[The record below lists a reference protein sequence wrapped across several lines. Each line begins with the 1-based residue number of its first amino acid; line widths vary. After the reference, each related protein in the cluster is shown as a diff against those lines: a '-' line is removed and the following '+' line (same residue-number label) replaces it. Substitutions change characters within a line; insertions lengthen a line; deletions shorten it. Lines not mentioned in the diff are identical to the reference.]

1 MHDASMQ
8 NVGLLRI
15 RISMVDPCVYAGA
28 LALEEELFGVLIA
41 IYRSPA
47 LLFELTRKHKQS

>member
-1 MHDASMQ
+1 
-8 NVGLLRI
+8 
-15 RISMVDPCVYAGA
+15 MVDRCACAGA

-47 LLFELTRKHKQS
+47 LLFELTRKHEQS